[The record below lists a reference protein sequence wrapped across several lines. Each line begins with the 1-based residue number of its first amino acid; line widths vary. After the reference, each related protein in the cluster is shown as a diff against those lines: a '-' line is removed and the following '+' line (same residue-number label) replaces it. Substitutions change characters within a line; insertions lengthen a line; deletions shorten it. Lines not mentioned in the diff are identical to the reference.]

1 MHLQGKFVK
10 AVTGII
16 CATCIFTANADAQR
30 KKKKDQPSQAPAQS
44 APRRDTTARPMTG
57 PGNAG
62 APPKAA
68 PKKFSDFVTAKAV
81 ADSGLFNIYKQDDRF
96 MFEIPDALLGRDILV
111 VNRITKASA
120 DMRAGMSGYAGD
132 QINENVI
139 RFEKGPNNRIF
150 LKNISFSERSKDTSM
165 PMYNAVMNSNLQP
178 IVASFDI
185 KAFSKGNNGSVIDLT
200 EYIAGD
206 NDILFFDSRTKSSL
220 RLGGAQPDKS
230 YIVDVKSYPM
240 NTEIRTVKTYSKSGG
255 GGQMPGMPSPGG
267 GGNATVE
274 LNSSIV
280 LLPAKP
286 MQPRY
291 FDPRVG
297 YFATGYTD
305 FDANQ
310 QGVKKIGM
318 ITRWRLEPKDEDR
331 EKWLKGE
338 LVEPKKQIVYYIDP
352 ATPVKWRK
360 YLILGVNDWQGAF
373 EQAGFKNAIVAK
385 MAPTRAEDSTWS
397 LEDAR
402 YSAIVYK
409 PSDIPNASGP
419 HVHDP
424 RSGEIIE
431 THINWYHN
439 VMHLLRNWYLVQCAP
454 NDPRARTMQFDDELM
469 GDLIRFVSSHEVGH
483 TLGLR
488 HNFGSSS
495 AFPVEKLRDK
505 EWVKANGHAPSIM
518 DYARFNYVAQP
529 GDGMTGSDLY
539 PRINF
544 YDKWAIEWGYKNVPG
559 AKSADEET
567 PILNQWVINRMKD
580 KKYWFGTESNP
591 DDPRSQNED
600 LGDNAMKAGAY
611 GIKNLQRIIPN
622 LITWT
627 KTPTEGYADLNEVY
641 GEVVGQF
648 YRYMGHAAKN
658 IGGIYETP
666 KTSDQEG
673 AVYEIVPKAT
683 QKEAVAFLQAQLFT
697 TPKWLINTDILSRT
711 NGNATSIIL
720 QRQELILNRIMGTN
734 TLTKLVNA
742 QANYGA
748 KAYPVDE
755 YLSDLKRGIFK
766 EVAAGQKIDVFRRNL
781 QKAYVESA
789 ISIIKPAPAASSNPL
804 SMMMG
809 GPAPANAAKSDVAS
823 VTRAHLVSLR
833 NELRAGAG
841 NADAMSRYHIQD
853 LVERINNTLDPK

>member
-1 MHLQGKFVK
+1 MHLHGKFVK

-30 KKKKDQPSQAPAQS
+30 KKKKDQPTTPTPAS
-44 APRRDTTARPMTG
+44 TTARRDTTARPMMGQGGPSTG
-57 PGNAG
+57 A
-62 APPKAA
+62 PKAA
-68 PKKFSDFVTAKAV
+68 PKKFAEFITPKAV
-81 ADSGLFNIYKQDDRF
+81 SDSGLFNVYKQDDRYF
-96 MFEIPDALLGRDILV
+96 FEIADALLGRDILV
-111 VNRITKASA
+111 VNRISKASA
-120 DMRAGMSGYAGD
+120 DMRSGMSGYAGD

-150 LKNISFSERSKDTSM
+150 LKNISFSERSKDSSM
-165 PMYNAVMNSNLQP
+165 PMYTAVMNSNLQP
-178 IVASFDI
+178 VVASFDI

-200 EYIAGD
+200 EYISGD
-206 NDILFFDSRTKSSL
+206 NDILFFDARYKTAL
-220 RLGGAQPDKS
+220 RLGMPQADKS
-230 YIVDVKSYPM
+230 YIQDVKSFPN
-240 NTEIRTVKTYSKSGG
+240 NTEIKTVKTYSKSGASPV
-255 GGQMPGMPSPGG
+255 PGMPPSGG
-267 GGNATVE
+267 GSATVE

-291 FDPRVG
+291 FDNRVG

-305 FDANQ
+305 FDADP
-310 QGVKKIGM
+310 QGVKRIAM

-331 EKWLKGE
+331 AKWMKGE
-338 LVEPKKQIVYYIDP
+338 LVEPKKPIIFYIDP
-352 ATPVKWRK
+352 ATPEKWRK
-360 YLILGVNDWQGAF
+360 YLILGVNDWQAAF
-373 EQAGFKNAIVAK
+373 EQAGFKNAVMAK
-385 MAPTRAEDSTWS
+385 MAPTKEEDSTWS

-431 THINWYHN
+431 SHINWYHN
-439 VMHLLRNWYLVQCAP
+439 VMHLLRNWYLVQCSP
-454 NDPRARTMQFDDELM
+454 NDPRARSMQFSDELM

-505 EWVKANGHAPSIM
+505 EWVKANGFAPSIM

-529 GDGMTGSDLY
+529 GDGITGADLY

-544 YDKWAIEWGYKNVPG
+544 YDKWAIEWGYKYVP
-559 AKSADEET
+559 ANSAEEEV
-567 PILNQWVINRMKD
+567 PVLNQWTINRLKD

-600 LGDNAMKAGAY
+600 LGDDAMKAGTY

-622 LITWT
+622 LLEWT
-627 KTPTEGYADLNEVY
+627 KVKNEGYTDLAEVY
-641 GEVVGQF
+641 SEVLGQF
-648 YRYMGHAAKN
+648 GRYNGHVAKN
-658 IGGIYETP
+658 IGGVYETP
-666 KTSDQEG
+666 KTVEQTG

-683 QKEAVAFLQAQLFT
+683 QKQAVAFLQTNLFT
-697 TPKWLINTDILSRT
+697 TPKWIINTDIISRINANATTLVLSR
-711 NGNATSIIL
+711 
-720 QRQELILNRIMGTN
+720 QEQVLARLLSSN
-734 TLTKLVNA
+734 TLNKMVNA

-755 YLSDLKRGIFK
+755 YLNDLKRGIFK
-766 EVAAGQKIDVFRRNL
+766 EVAAGQPIEVFRRNL
-781 QKAYVESA
+781 QKSYVTA
-789 ISIIKPAPAASSNPL
+789 MINIVKPQETAPNPMVMAMGGAASASP
-804 SMMMG
+804 M
-809 GPAPANAAKSDVAS
+809 KSDVYS
-823 VTRAHLVSLR
+823 VSRAHLVALR

-841 NADAMSRYHIQD
+841 NADALSRYHVQD

>member
-1 MHLQGKFVK
+1 MK
-10 AVTGII
+10 AVTGVL
-16 CATCIFTANADAQR
+16 CATCIFTVNAEAQR
-30 KKKKDQPSQAPAQS
+30 KKKQEEKPSAPAQT
-44 APRRDTTARPMTG
+44 APRRDSTVRPMMG

-68 PKKFSDFVTAKAV
+68 PKKFGEFITAKAV
-81 ADSGLFNIYKQDDRF
+81 ADSGLFNVYKQDDRF

-111 VNRITKASA
+111 VNRVTRAAA
-120 DMRAGMSGYAGD
+120 DGRAGMSGYAGD

-150 LKNISFSERSKDTSM
+150 LKNISFSERSKDSSM
-165 PMYNAVMNSNLQP
+165 PMYTAVMNSNLQP

-185 KAFSKGNNGSVIDLT
+185 KAFSKGNNGSIIDMT

-206 NDILFFDSRTKSSL
+206 NDILFFDSRMKNSF
-220 RLGGAQPDKS
+220 RLGSVQQDKS

-240 NTEIRTVKTYSKSGG
+240 NTEIRTVKTYGKSGG
-255 GGQMPGMPSPGG
+255 AAMPGMPPAGG
-267 GGNATVE
+267 GAATLE

-286 MQPRY
+286 MEPRY

-305 FDANQ
+305 FDADP
-310 QGVKKIGM
+310 QGVKRIAM

-331 EKWLKGE
+331 AKWLKGE
-338 LVEPKKQIVYYIDP
+338 LVEPKKPIIYYIDP
-352 ATPVKWRK
+352 ATPKKWIP
-360 YLILGVNDWQGAF
+360 YLIAGVNDWQVAF

-385 MAPTRAEDSTWS
+385 LAPTKAEDSTWS

-409 PSDIPNASGP
+409 PSDVPNASGP

-424 RSGEIIE
+424 RSGEILE

-439 VMHLLRNWYLVQCAP
+439 VMHLLRNWYMVQASP
-454 NDPRARTMQFDDELM
+454 NDPRARSLQFSDELM
-469 GDLIRFVSSHEVGH
+469 GELIRFVSSHEVGH

-529 GDGMTGSDLY
+529 GDGIVGADLY

-544 YDKWAIEWGYKNVPG
+544 YDKWAIEWGYKVVPG
-559 AKSADEET
+559 AKTAEEET
-567 PILNQWVINRMKD
+567 PILNQWVINRLKD

-611 GIKNLQRIIPN
+611 GIKNLQYIIPN
-622 LITWT
+622 LLTWT
-627 KTPTEGYADLNEVY
+627 KAPNEGYADLNEVY
-641 GEVVGQF
+641 NEVVGQF
-648 YRYMGHAAKN
+648 FRYMGHAAKN
-658 IGGIYETP
+658 IAGVYETP
-666 KTSDQEG
+666 KTSEQPG

-697 TPKWLINTDILSRT
+697 TPKWLINTDILSRI
-711 NGNATSIIL
+711 NGNAATIIG
-720 QRQELILNRIMGTN
+720 QRRELILNRLLSTT
-734 TLTKLVNA
+734 TLNKLVNA
-742 QANYGA
+742 QTNYGA
-748 KAYPVDE
+748 KAYPIDE
-755 YLSDLKRGIFK
+755 YLNDLKRGIFK
-766 EVAAGQKIDVFRRNL
+766 EVAAGQKIDVYRRNL
-781 QKAYVESA
+781 QKMYVTYA
-789 ISIIKPAPAASSNPL
+789 INVIKPPVSTASAGQ
-804 SMMMG
+804 MMMG
-809 GPAPANAAKSDVAS
+809 GPAPINPEKSDISS
-823 VTRAHLVSLR
+823 VGRAHLIALR
-833 NELRAGAG
+833 SELRAGAG
-841 NADAMSRYHIQD
+841 NGDAMSRYHIQD
-853 LVERINNTLDPK
+853 LIERINVALDPKS